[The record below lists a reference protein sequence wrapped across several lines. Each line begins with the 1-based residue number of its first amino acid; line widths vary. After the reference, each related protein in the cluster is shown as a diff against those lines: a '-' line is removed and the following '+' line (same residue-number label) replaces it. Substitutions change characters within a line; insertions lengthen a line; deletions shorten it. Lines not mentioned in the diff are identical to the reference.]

1 MKGGKQMNL
10 MTFGRRLSLCNIEF
24 HEYLHRYIAE
34 TLVLYKLLGDL
45 TPSNIGVNILEN
57 GAVEYIILESIPAIE
72 ERVALLLTV
81 PVVDVYGKT
90 ILVRISKSDDV
101 YVINMVDANLV

>member
-1 MKGGKQMNL
+1 MNL

-45 TPSNIGVNILEN
+45 TPSNIGVNIIDN
-57 GAVEYIILESIPAIE
+57 GVEYIILESIPAIE
-72 ERVALLLTV
+72 ERVALLLAV
-81 PVVDVYGKT
+81 PVVNVYGKN
-90 ILVRISKSDDV
+90 ILVRINKRDDV
-101 YVINMVDANLV
+101 YVINMVNADLV

>member
-45 TPSNIGVNILEN
+45 TPSNIGVNIIFHMHITT
-57 GAVEYIILESIPAIE
+57 VIVRTPAAKAITAPFF
-72 ERVALLLTV
+72 VLTLL
-81 PVVDVYGKT
+81 
-90 ILVRISKSDDV
+90 
-101 YVINMVDANLV
+101 

>member
-1 MKGGKQMNL
+1 MNL

-45 TPSNIGVNILEN
+45 TPSNIGVNIIDN
-57 GAVEYIILESIPAIE
+57 GVEYIILESIPAIE
-72 ERVALLLTV
+72 ERVALLLVV
-81 PVVDVYGKT
+81 PVVNVYGKN
-90 ILVRISKSDDV
+90 ILVRINKSDDV
-101 YVINMVDANLV
+101 YVINMVNADLV

>member
-10 MTFGRRLSLCNIEF
+10 MTFGRRLALCNIEF

-45 TPSNIGVNILEN
+45 TPSNIGVNIIDN
-57 GAVEYIILESIPAIE
+57 GVEYIILESIPAIE
-72 ERVALLLTV
+72 ERVALLLAV
-81 PVVDVYGKT
+81 PVVNVYGKN
-90 ILVRISKSDDV
+90 ILVRINKSDDV
-101 YVINMVDANLV
+101 YVINMVNADLV

>member
-1 MKGGKQMNL
+1 MNL

-45 TPSNIGVNILEN
+45 TPSNIGVNIIDN
-57 GAVEYIILESIPAIE
+57 GVEYIILESIPAIE
-72 ERVALLLTV
+72 ERVALLLAV
-81 PVVDVYGKT
+81 PVVNVYGKN
-90 ILVRISKSDDV
+90 ILIRINKSDDV
-101 YVINMVDANLV
+101 YVINMVNADLV

>member
-1 MKGGKQMNL
+1 MNL

-45 TPSNIGVNILEN
+45 TPSNIGVNIIDN
-57 GAVEYIILESIPAIE
+57 GVEYIILESIPAIE
-72 ERVALLLTV
+72 ERVALLLAV
-81 PVVDVYGKT
+81 PVVNVYGKN
-90 ILVRISKSDDV
+90 ILVRINKSDDV
-101 YVINMVDANLV
+101 YVINMVHADLV

>member
-45 TPSNIGVNILEN
+45 TPSNIGVNIIDN
-57 GAVEYIILESIPAIE
+57 GVEYIILESIPAIE
-72 ERVALLLTV
+72 ERIALLLAV
-81 PVVDVYGKT
+81 PVVNVYGKN
-90 ILVRISKSDDV
+90 ILVRINKSDDV
-101 YVINMVDANLV
+101 YVINMVNADLV

>member
-1 MKGGKQMNL
+1 MNL

-45 TPSNIGVNILEN
+45 TPSNIGVNIIDN
-57 GAVEYIILESIPAIE
+57 GVEYIILESIPAIE

-81 PVVDVYGKT
+81 PVVNVYGKN
-90 ILVRISKSDDV
+90 ILVRINKSDDV
-101 YVINMVDANLV
+101 YVINMVNADLV

>member
-1 MKGGKQMNL
+1 MNL

-45 TPSNIGVNILEN
+45 TPSNIGANIIDN
-57 GAVEYIILESIPAIE
+57 GVEYIILESIPAIE
-72 ERVALLLTV
+72 ERVALLLAV
-81 PVVDVYGKT
+81 PVVNVYGKN
-90 ILVRISKSDDV
+90 ILVRINKSDDV
-101 YVINMVDANLV
+101 YVINMVNADLV

>member
-1 MKGGKQMNL
+1 MNL

-45 TPSNIGVNILEN
+45 TPSNIGVNIIDN
-57 GAVEYIILESIPAIE
+57 GVEYIILESIPAIE
-72 ERVALLLTV
+72 ERVALLLAV
-81 PVVDVYGKT
+81 PVVNVYGKN
-90 ILVRISKSDDV
+90 ILVRINKSDDV
-101 YVINMVDANLV
+101 YVINMVNADLV

>member
-45 TPSNIGVNILEN
+45 TPSNIGVNIIDN
-57 GAVEYIILESIPAIE
+57 GVEYIILESIPAIE
-72 ERVALLLTV
+72 ERVALLLAV
-81 PVVDVYGKT
+81 PVVNVYGKN
-90 ILVRISKSDDV
+90 ILVRINKSDDV
-101 YVINMVDANLV
+101 YVINMVNADLV

>member
-1 MKGGKQMNL
+1 MNL

-45 TPSNIGVNILEN
+45 TPSNIGVNIIDN
-57 GAVEYIILESIPAIE
+57 GVEYIILESIPAIE
-72 ERVALLLTV
+72 ERIALLLAV
-81 PVVDVYGKT
+81 PVVNVYGKN
-90 ILVRISKSDDV
+90 ILVRINKSDDV
-101 YVINMVDANLV
+101 YVINMVNADLV

>member
-1 MKGGKQMNL
+1 MNL

-45 TPSNIGVNILEN
+45 TPSNIGVNIIDN
-57 GAVEYIILESIPAIE
+57 GVEYIILESIPAIE
-72 ERVALLLTV
+72 ERVALLLAV
-81 PVVDVYGKT
+81 PVVNVYGKN
-90 ILVRISKSDDV
+90 ILVRINNSDDV
-101 YVINMVDANLV
+101 YVINMVNADLV